1 MLFLDVSGGC
11 DENLMVLIKLVR
23 TIVTYITILVPI
35 ILVVIGTFDL
45 LKAVTA
51 SKEDEIKSAQKLLIK
66 RIIYAILI
74 FLIVPLLTLIFN
86 LVGNNYKGDSYDA
99 DWKDY
104 WNGVCPSSSGG
115 SGGGGA
121 NQPMLK

>member
-1 MLFLDVSGGC
+1 MLFLDATTKC
-11 DENLMVLIKLVR
+11 DVDLLHLVQLIR

-86 LVGNNYKGDSYDA
+86 LVSNNYSGDEYHVQ
-99 DWKDY
+99 WKEY
-104 WNGVCPSSSGG
+104 WNHSGMCKG
-115 SGGGGA
+115 
-121 NQPMLK
+121 L